1 MNTIILEGG
10 LGNRMRVAA
19 AAYAMAKQL
28 AAHGTPIPFRV
39 LWTKQWGMQCRFD
52 ELFKAPADPPPER
65 VQREHL
71 IVPSSPH
78 PVREGAVTNDS
89 CKADACS
96 EHTAPS
102 LIGRAGGGSAEA
114 SFSLRD
120 TSSFLFSRPTLKNL
134 HAPRLLQHL
143 CYRHIIYAPQ
153 IWYLNK
159 DGFDYEAWFR
169 QGGTLMTAYR
179 DFCPWTS
186 DDLRTLF
193 QPNEEVQRLID
204 ERTADFSPNTIGIH
218 IRRTDHQQAI
228 DESPI
233 ELFFEAIDRELNAPP
248 LKPVQSEHL
257 IVPSSSHPVMEEA
270 NPFDSSKADAC
281 SEHSTPSL
289 TGRAGG
295 GSSIYLATDDEATK
309 DAMRKRYGKR
319 VIMSNAKATRESTDG
334 IRDALVEM
342 YALSRTCHIFGS
354 AGSTFSPIA
363 AALGDVPITILQR
376 NGAGKIDLLC
386 QLNQSEDSVK

>member
-1 MNTIILEGG
+1 
-10 LGNRMRVAA
+10 
-19 AAYAMAKQL
+19 MAKRT
-28 AAHGTPIPFRV
+28 GMPMRV
-39 LWTKQWGMQCRFD
+39 LWTSQWGMRCRFD
-52 ELFKAPADPPPER
+52 ELFSLTPELSPKGEGSIYIDE
-65 VQREHL
+65 EHDE
-71 IVPSSPH
+71 SSRSKHYTPLST
-78 PVREGAVTNDS
+78 RRG
-89 CKADACS
+89 
-96 EHTAPS
+96 
-102 LIGRAGGGSAEA
+102 AGGEA
-114 SFSLRD
+114 LFSLRD

-134 HAPRLLQHL
+134 HLPRLLQRL

-204 ERTADFSPNTIGIH
+204 ERTADFTPNTIGIH

-233 ELFFEAIDRELNAPP
+233 ELFFEAIDKELENPP
-248 LKPVQSEHL
+248 LKPVQPEHL
-257 IVPSSSHPVMEEA
+257 IVPSSSHPVREGV
-270 NPFDSSKADAC
+270 NTFDSSKANAC
-281 SEHSTPSL
+281 SEHSAPSL

-319 VIMSNAKATRESTDG
+319 VIMSDAKATRESTDG

-342 YALSRTCHIFGS
+342 YALSRTRHIFGS

-363 AALGDVPITILQR
+363 ACLGDVPITILQR
-376 NGAGKIDLLC
+376 DGTGSVDLLC
-386 QLNQSEDSVK
+386 HNLRQK